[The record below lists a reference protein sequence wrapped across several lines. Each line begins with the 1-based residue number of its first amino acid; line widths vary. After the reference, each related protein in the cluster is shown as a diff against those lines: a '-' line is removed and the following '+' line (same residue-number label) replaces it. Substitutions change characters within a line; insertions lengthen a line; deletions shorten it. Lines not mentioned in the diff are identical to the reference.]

1 MSNWAGHQ
9 RTLNHQTA
17 SNWGHYAAHRQSLSQ
32 LLCVGTPGMRLC
44 VLGAGNCND
53 LDFEALSAWYSEITL
68 VDLDLEAVTRAIE
81 RQPMAVRSLLRL
93 RAPVD
98 FGGFDE
104 AVARGPT
111 DPAAPQALAEAV
123 ARDVGVRDFDVVCSA
138 CVLSQLIDQVAQR
151 FGSEPE
157 RCFSQALLT
166 RALHINLMLI
176 LLRTGGRGVLVSD
189 MVSSDSAPSLLS
201 APAQGLP
208 KLMAQLVAD
217 KNFFTG
223 LNPFALLKSDPQ
235 LAPLIARV
243 VWHAPWLWQL
253 AARRVYLTIACSF
266 QRA

>member
-1 MSNWAGHQ
+1 
-9 RTLNHQTA
+9 
-17 SNWGHYAAHRQSLSQ
+17 
-32 LLCVGTPGMRLC
+32 MRLC

-223 LNPFALLKSDPQ
+223 LNPFALAALLKSDPQ